1 MASEYEEQDYID
13 IQQYWLILRRRWLVI
28 LLVLGSVFG
37 LAAFYTFT
45 RKPVYEAGGKLML
58 KQNSSSSLTG
68 LSDKLGELSGLTNT
82 SNPLETEAEVI
93 RSTPSVQKVIEKFQ
107 LRTPKGEPLS
117 VEDFLKNLKVKSVRG
132 TDVMELSYRSTDPQ
146 EAANVINFLMKSYLE
161 GNILNN
167 RAEATAA
174 KEFLSKQ
181 VPQLER
187 RVVVAEADL
196 RRFKDE
202 NRVVEL
208 TEEAKVGVEAIK
220 DLSAE
225 LTRAQAALAEKN
237 TRVQTLQNQLELNR
251 QQAVEL
257 SNLNQSQGVQQVL
270 AEYQKTQDELAVAK
284 TRLTNDHPTVINL
297 TEKVNALRNQ
307 LEQRVGKVLGAGVAV
322 PERDLQIG
330 QLKQSLTADLV
341 RAEADRL
348 AAEQQVQVISRA
360 LTDYQNRLAALP
372 KLQQR
377 QRALERK
384 LQVAQS
390 TYQQVLKQLQEVEVA
405 EQQKVG
411 NARIVSPALVP
422 DKPVSPKIML
432 NLALGG
438 FLGVLLGA
446 GTALLLEALDKT
458 LRDIDEAKR
467 LLGLPVL
474 GIIPQLADKKGKK
487 VGEEELPVLNNP
499 YSPASVA
506 FEMLQTNLSF
516 AVSDNE
522 LRVMLVTSSVP
533 GEGKSFVSANLAV
546 AMSQLGKRVLLIDAD
561 MRRPRQ
567 HKLWQLA
574 NITGLSN
581 FLVGQA
587 ALPQVTH
594 EALVTLD
601 LVTTGTTPPNPVTL
615 LESKRMANLIKEAS
629 SIYDCIIID
638 TPPLTAV
645 TDALV
650 VGKLVDG
657 LLLVVRPGVVESAAV
672 QASKNLLEQAKVPV
686 LGMVVNGVD
695 EKSGYGGYY
704 YAKGYYGKK
713 EFDGEEKIAGL
724 KIG

>member
-1 MASEYEEQDYID
+1 MASEHDEQDYID
-13 IQQYWLILRRRWLVI
+13 IQQYVLILRRRWLVMS
-28 LLVLGSVFG
+28 LVIGSVFG
-37 LAAFYTFT
+37 LSALVSFSQQ
-45 RKPVYEAGGKLML
+45 PIYEANGKLML
-58 KQNSSSSLTG
+58 KQNSTSSLTG
-68 LSDKLGELSGLTNT
+68 LNEKIGELSGLTNT
-82 SNPLETEAEVI
+82 SNPLDTEAEVI
-93 RSTPSVQKVIEKFQ
+93 RSNPFVEKAIERFQ
-107 LRTPKGEPLS
+107 LKDKKGQKLT
-117 VEDFLKNLKVKSVRG
+117 VEAFLKNLKVKSVRG
-132 TDVMELSYRSTDPQ
+132 TDVMDLSYRSTSPKQ
-146 EAANVINFLMKSYLE
+146 AADIINFLMKSYLDT
-161 GNILNN
+161 NVQMN

-174 KEFLSKQ
+174 KDFLSRQ
-181 VPQLER
+181 VPQIER
-187 RVVVAEADL
+187 RVVQAEADL

-208 TEEAKVGVEAIK
+208 TEEAKFGVEAVK
-220 DLSAE
+220 DLNEE
-225 LTRAQAALAEKN
+225 LVKAQAALADKN
-237 TRVQTLQNQLELNR
+237 TRLETLQNQLELSR
-251 QQAVEL
+251 QEAVGL
-257 SNLNQSQGVQQVL
+257 SSLSQSQGVQQVL
-270 AEYQKTQDELAVAK
+270 TEYQKTQDELAIAK
-284 TRLTNDHPTVINL
+284 TRLTNDHPTVKNL
-297 TEKVNALRNQ
+297 TEKENALRVQ
-307 LEQRVGKVLGAGVAV
+307 LEKRVGKVIGAGVSV

-330 QLKQSLTADLV
+330 ELKESLTADLV
-341 RAEADRL
+341 KAEADRMG
-348 AAEQQVQVISRA
+348 AGQQVQVLNQA
-360 LTDYQNRLAALP
+360 LVDYKARLASLP

-377 QRALERK
+377 QRSLERK

-411 NARIVSPALVP
+411 NARVVSPALLP
-422 DKPVSPKIML
+422 DKPVSPKILL

-438 FLGVLLGA
+438 FLGLLLGA

-467 LLGLPVL
+467 ILGLPLL
-474 GIIPQLADKKGKK
+474 GSIPQVGDKKRKNSQD
-487 VGEEELPVLNNP
+487 EELPVLNNP

-522 LRVMLVTSSVP
+522 LRVMLVTSSSP

-567 HKLWQLA
+567 HKVWQLP
-574 NITGLSN
+574 NINGLSGI
-581 FLVGQA
+581 LTGQT
-587 ALPQVTH
+587 ALLSVAH

-601 LVTTGTTPPNPVTL
+601 VVTVGTIPPNPVTL
-615 LESKRMANLIKEAS
+615 LDSKRMASLVKEAS
-629 SIYDCIIID
+629 SVYDCVIID

-645 TDALV
+645 ADALV

-657 LLLVVRPGVVESAAV
+657 LVLVVRPGEVESGAV
-672 QASKNLLEQAKVPV
+672 QSAKAMLEQAKVPV

-695 EKSGYGGYY
+695 EKNGYGGYY

-713 EFDGEEKIAGL
+713 EFDGEGKIPGL